1 MMWKCR
7 SCNVNNSMDPD
18 LVRGKIVLCDNGAS
32 NNGQVAFL
40 AGAIGI
46 IMRDDGD
53 RDVARAY
60 PLPAVYLGVQA
71 GEGVA
76 AYLGVDQEEDITRI
90 NYNFT
95 T

>member
-1 MMWKCR
+1 
-7 SCNVNNSMDPD
+7 MDPD
-18 LVRGKIVLCDNGAS
+18 LVRGKIVLCDTGAS
-32 NNGQVAFL
+32 NGQVAFL

-60 PLPAVYLGVQA
+60 PLPAVYLGVEA
-71 GEGVA
+71 GQGVA
-76 AYLGVDQEEDITRI
+76 AYLGVDDEEEDITTI